1 MAQAFLKD
9 MQPWLTTFAFTLI
22 LPKNGIAFIVEQ
34 PKAIFDATAPPTAAF
49 VAGSVVTADAPE
61 VDKKAA
67 RVAIRALR
75 SAAVWAALMNW

>member
-1 MAQAFLKD
+1 MIEKSFNED
-9 MQPWLTTFAFTLI
+9 FNFVI
-22 LPKNGIAFIVEQ
+22 LELPPRVSIARIQ
-34 PKAIFDATAPPTAAF
+34 AIFDATAPPTAAF
-49 VAGSVVTADAPE
+49 VAGSVVTADAQE